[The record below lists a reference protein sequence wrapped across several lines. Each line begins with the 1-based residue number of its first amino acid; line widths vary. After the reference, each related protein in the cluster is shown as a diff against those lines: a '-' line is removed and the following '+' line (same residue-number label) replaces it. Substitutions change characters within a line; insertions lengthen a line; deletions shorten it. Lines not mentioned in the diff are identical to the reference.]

1 MEVALVF
8 PMFVH
13 YADLGTDTSL
23 DAWAERGT
31 ILSAFMVSK
40 ILFETQHREEAKKG
54 YEKLLSQKI
63 SADYERLRW
72 VSMADLAS
80 IYAEEGKIK
89 DSIGLLKEAVEIIES
104 QRKTIF
110 SEGSKIGFVGD
121 KQAVYHDL
129 IRTLYADKQ
138 YEKAFEYVERA
149 KSRALVDLL
158 ASKKEFAYRG
168 EHGRE
173 IQNLLA
179 AGDSTETLVALQ
191 EASLA
196 GSKTR
201 GIRIRV
207 NEDLKNRA
215 PELAS
220 LVTVTYQGASE
231 ILSQIPAEEAL
242 LEYYCHG
249 RDIYAF
255 ILSDGRLQAVEL
267 QSDGLA
273 EEVRAFHEL
282 VGQPGS
288 EQFMAV
294 SRKLYQRLFQPVESC
309 LAKRSLIVVP
319 HGILHYL
326 PMNALHDGSFYLIDR
341 YRLRVMPSASVMK
354 YLSGKKTDKTTGVLI
369 FGNPDLG
376 DPRLDL
382 AYAEQEAKAISGIR
396 PGSRILL
403 RKDAGES
410 ALRSYGKNY
419 RYLHFATHGRFDPL
433 APLKSAL
440 MLAPD
445 SRSGGMLSVDKI
457 YSLDLDADLVTLS
470 ACETGLSLIANGDD
484 MVGLTRG
491 FLYAGSSSVVASLWK
506 VDDRATAELMKSF
519 YTELLNSDKVEALRK
534 AQLETKKKYPHPYYW
549 ASFQLT
555 GNAR

>member
-1 MEVALVF
+1 
-8 PMFVH
+8 
-13 YADLGTDTSL
+13 
-23 DAWAERGT
+23 
-31 ILSAFMVSK
+31 
-40 ILFETQHREEAKKG
+40 
-54 YEKLLSQKI
+54 
-63 SADYERLRW
+63 
-72 VSMADLAS
+72 MADLAS

-173 IQNLLA
+173 IRNLLA

-382 AYAEQEAKAISGIR
+382 AYAEQEAKAISASVRVQGYCSERMPGKALFAVTARITGICTSPR
-396 PGSRILL
+396 
-403 RKDAGES
+403 
-410 ALRSYGKNY
+410 
-419 RYLHFATHGRFDPL
+419 T
-433 APLKSAL
+433 
-440 MLAPD
+440 
-445 SRSGGMLSVDKI
+445 
-457 YSLDLDADLVTLS
+457 
-470 ACETGLSLIANGDD
+470 
-484 MVGLTRG
+484 
-491 FLYAGSSSVVASLWK
+491 AGSIRL
-506 VDDRATAELMKSF
+506 
-519 YTELLNSDKVEALRK
+519 
-534 AQLETKKKYPHPYYW
+534 PP
-549 ASFQLT
+549 
-555 GNAR
+555 